1 MSDSITAPQEK
12 VEDALVGNQLGQ
24 QHAKLAPFQVLKGI
38 IVQPRATFTRL
49 RNAERGHWWLV
60 LLLNIIAISLL
71 SFATVKAQNT
81 GFQSSALPVEGFAPR
96 EGGFA
101 PQEGGFAPQE
111 GGFAPQEGGFA
122 RGEGR
127 FIPPA
132 ATESVNGQTA
142 TPVDNASQ
150 SSTLLSDAVPIV
162 SSVGGVVVGYLFCSF
177 VVFSMSFLLGGR
189 VTYAQIF
196 RLAAWASLPL
206 AFRKLVQAIASLVT
220 GGMPA
225 PGISAV
231 MTTQEALDMPTLHT
245 LLGNLD
251 FYLIWSMVLLG
262 VGTAV
267 TSKLNKGKS
276 ATIVII
282 YLVLAVGVILGLMAA
297 SGALN
302 ELFGGQFNLNLLTG
316 GTRLR

>member
-1 MSDSITAPQEK
+1 MSDSIAAPQEK
-12 VEDALVGNQLGQ
+12 IENVLVSDQSGQ

-71 SFATVKAQNT
+71 SFATTKAQNT
-81 GFQSSALPVEGFAPR
+81 GFQSFALPAEGFASQEGGFAPR

-101 PQEGGFAPQE
+101 
-111 GGFAPQEGGFA
+111 

-127 FIPPA
+127 LIPPA

-177 VVFSMSFLLGGR
+177 VVFSMSFVLGGKA
-189 VTYAQIF
+189 TYGQVF

-206 AFRKLVQAIASLVT
+206 AFRKLVQAIASLLT
-220 GGMPA
+220 RGIPA

-231 MTTQEALDMPTLHT
+231 MTSQEALDMPTLHT
-245 LLGNLD
+245 LLVHLD
-251 FYLIWSMVLLG
+251 IYLIWSMVLLG

-267 TSKLNKGKS
+267 TSRLNKGKS
-276 ATIVII
+276 ATVVIV
-282 YLVLAVGVILGLMAA
+282 YLVLAAGVILGLVAA
-297 SGALN
+297 SGALD
-302 ELFGGQFNLNLLTG
+302 ELFGGQFNLNVLTG
-316 GTRLR
+316 GGRLR